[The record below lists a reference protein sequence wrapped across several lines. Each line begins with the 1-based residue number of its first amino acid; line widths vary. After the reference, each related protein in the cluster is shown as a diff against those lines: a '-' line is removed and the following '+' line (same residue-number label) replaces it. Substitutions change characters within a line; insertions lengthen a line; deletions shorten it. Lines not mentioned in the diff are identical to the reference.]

1 VQQRAPA
8 PRRTVIDDSKPIWR
22 VLLVFLIP
30 LMLSN
35 ILQSASATLNSVF
48 LGRLIGVKA
57 LAAVS
62 AFFPMLFFLISF
74 IIGLSSGSTVLIGQ
88 AFGAR
93 NDRRMKQTAGTA
105 LSLSVLLAALVA
117 IPGALLTAPLLMLT
131 GTPHDILAAS
141 ESYSRI
147 IFLSLPLLFAYLV
160 YTTFLRGTGD
170 SQTPFYFLIISTAL
184 SIVVTP
190 ALILGWFGLPQ
201 LGINGAAVSGIV
213 ANGVAFVALL
223 AYLAWKRH
231 PLALD
236 REMLGDLW
244 PHWPTAL
251 AIVRI
256 GVPTG
261 IQLVMVSLSEIAVIS
276 FVNRYGSDA
285 TAAYGAVNQVV
296 SYVQFPAIS
305 IGIAASIFGAQSIG
319 AGRVDRLGRIIRAGV
334 GLNYAIGGVLIALAY
349 AFSWDIL
356 GWFLTNQHTLDIAHS
371 LLMITLWSYL
381 IFGNVAVL
389 SGIMRSSGTVLWPTL
404 ISVASIWAVEVPVAY
419 LLSNRIGIDGIWIA
433 YPVAFATNLA
443 LQSTYYF
450 NFWKKREIRALV

>member
-1 VQQRAPA
+1 
-8 PRRTVIDDSKPIWR
+8 
-22 VLLVFLIP
+22 
-30 LMLSN
+30 MLSN
-35 ILQSASATLNSVF
+35 ILQSATATLNSIF
-48 LGRLIGVKA
+48 LGRLIGVKS

-62 AFFPMLFFLISF
+62 SFFPMLFFLISF

-88 AFGAR
+88 AFGAH
-93 NDRRMKQTAGTA
+93 NDRRMKQIAGTA
-105 LSLSVLLAALVA
+105 FSLSVLLAIAVA
-117 IPGALLTAPLLMLT
+117 IPGALLTKSLLMFT
-131 GTPHDILAAS
+131 GTPPDILTTA

-170 SQTPFYFLIISTAL
+170 SQTPFYFLIVSTLLTLIA
-184 SIVVTP
+184 TP
-190 ALILGWFGLPQ
+190 AFIRGWFGLPQ
-201 LGINGAAVSGIV
+201 LGTDGAAVSGIV
-213 ANGVAFVALL
+213 ANGVAFALL
-223 AYLAWKRH
+223 LGYLAWKRH
-231 PLALD
+231 PLAFD
-236 REMLGDLW
+236 REMLRDLN

-276 FVNRYGSDA
+276 FVNHYGSDA
-285 TAAYGAVNQVV
+285 TAAYGAVNQVA

-319 AGRVDRLGRIIRAGV
+319 AGRIDRLGAIIRSGV
-334 GLNYAIGGVLIALAY
+334 ALNYAIGGALIALVY
-349 AFSWDIL
+349 AFSWVIL
-356 GWFLTNQHTLDIAHS
+356 GLFLTSQHTLLLAHQ
-371 LLMITLWSYL
+371 LLAITLWSYL

-404 ISVASIWAVEVPVAY
+404 LSIISIWGVEVPVAY
-419 LLSNRIGIDGIWIA
+419 FLSSRIGIDGIWIA
-433 YPVAFATNLA
+433 YPITFITSLT

-450 NFWKKREIRALV
+450 RFWKRREIKALV